1 MKAVIIKEFGAANQ
15 LEIVEIEKPQITD
28 DQVLIKIKAAGINP
42 VDTKI
47 RSGAHITSQTLQ
59 LPAILGKD
67 FSGIIESVGK
77 NVQIFQVGDAVFGL
91 ASQTYAQ
98 YIAVSPD
105 SITKKPEN
113 ISFEEAAATPLA
125 SLTAYQAI
133 HDHLKLQ
140 AGERIL
146 IQSAAGGVGHFAV
159 QLAKIA
165 GAFVSGTASGKNIE
179 FIKGLGV
186 DQPIDYKNERF
197 EEVVSDLDA
206 ALDTMGGEILYR
218 SIGCVKHGGRLVC
231 LPSSTKNDPTAIENA
246 QKGNVKLMWMMLAFT
261 KQHLEIIADLLEKGQ
276 LKVYLDK
283 VFPMDKIIQAHED
296 IESHGV
302 RGKIVI
308 QIP

>member
-1 MKAVIIKEFGAANQ
+1 MKAVIIKEFGAATQ

-77 NVQIFQVGDAVFGL
+77 NVQNFQVGDAVFGL

-246 QKGNVKLMWMMLAFT
+246 QKDNVKLMWMMLAFT
-261 KQHLEIIADLLEKGQ
+261 KQHLEIIANLLEKGQ

>member
-1 MKAVIIKEFGAANQ
+1 MKAVIIKEFGAASQ

-47 RSGAHITSQTLQ
+47 RSGAHTTSKTLQ

-67 FSGIIESVGK
+67 FSGIIEMIGK
-77 NVQIFQVGDAVFGL
+77 NVKNFQVGDPVFGL

-98 YIAVSPD
+98 YVAVDPD

-113 ISFEEAAATPLA
+113 ISFEEAAAVPLA

-133 HDHLKLQ
+133 HDHLRLQ

-165 GAFVSGTASGKNIE
+165 GAFVSGTSSGKNIE

-186 DQPIDYKNERF
+186 DQPIDYKNEQF
-197 EEVVSDLDA
+197 EEVISDLDA

-218 SIGCVKHGGRLVC
+218 SIDCVKHGGRIVC
-231 LPSSTKNDPTAIENA
+231 LPSSTKNDPIAIEYA
-246 QKGNVKLMWMMLAFT
+246 QKSNVKLMWMMLAFT
-261 KQHLEIIADLLEKGQ
+261 KQHLEIIADLLAKGQ
-276 LKVYLDK
+276 LKVYVEK
-283 VFPMDKIIQAHED
+283 VFPMDKIIQAHEE

-302 RGKIVI
+302 RGKLVI
-308 QIP
+308 QIV